1 MHARFPAALTCTCT
15 RARTNRHHR
24 PPAHTPAKN
33 LNPVRPHSHPRPAA
47 RPPCICT
54 RTCAG
59 TYARRAGRSAPAR
72 RAVLHLHA
80 ARAGQH
86 MHARL
91 PAALTCTCSRTRVRT
106 YRAAPARAPAL
117 PHARACQGGRPG
129 QGWDQASSL
138 ATPAAN
144 AVYSAANAVS
154 LGMGMSSGQGRP
166 GQGRDRIR
174 SGWEDQV
181 RSGRTSLIVPDLNPL
196 RTT

>member
-24 PPAHTPAKN
+24 PPAHTPAEN
-33 LNPVRPHSHPRPAA
+33 LNPVRPHSHPRSAA
-47 RPPCICT
+47 RPPCICS

-91 PAALTCTCSRTRVRT
+91 PAALTCTCSCTRGSLNPDIGGRYGKEARQARTSGRT
-106 YRAAPARAPAL
+106 YMHLLSHSRS
-117 PHARACQGGRPG
+117 HV
-129 QGWDQASSL
+129 QASSSSRTRARTCTRMSGR
-138 ATPAAN
+138 ATR
-144 AVYSAANAVS
+144 S
-154 LGMGMSSGQGRP
+154 GMGSSQGR
-166 GQGRDRIR
+166 RIR
-174 SGWEDQV
+174 SGWEDQ
-181 RSGRTSLIVPDLNPL
+181 SGLEEL
-196 RTT
+196 R